1 MPQLDAILIEHPVR
15 HHMGVTGIARG
26 KNCVPANVMD
36 GTRLRDGRGVGGLVV
51 TSIRRLVCHDC
62 SPFLLR
68 VRSRLARS
76 STAPV
81 FAPPISSSIARLFL
95 VYNQKP

>member
-1 MPQLDAILIEHPVR
+1 MPKLDAILIEHPVR

-26 KNCVPANVMD
+26 KYCVAANVTD
-36 GTRLRDGRGVGGLVV
+36 GTCLRDGQDVGGLVV

-62 SPFLLR
+62 SPFLPR
-68 VRSRLARS
+68 VRSRLATS
-76 STAPV
+76 SALPV
-81 FAPPISSSIARLFL
+81 FSPPFSSSIARLFL